1 MSVTEIV
8 LACLGLSGQT
18 LASKG
23 NRQGF
28 ALWLFGSLIAM
39 LFFYKVEM
47 FGMMAVQGIYAVLN
61 LYALLRSAKD
71 QREGK

>member
-18 LASKG
+18 LVSKG

-28 ALWLFGSLIAM
+28 ALWLLGSLIAM

-61 LYALLRSAKD
+61 LYALLRPAKD
-71 QREGK
+71 KQEGK

>member
-18 LASKG
+18 LVSKG

-28 ALWLFGSLIAM
+28 ALWLLGSLIAM

-61 LYALLRSAKD
+61 LYALLCPAKD
-71 QREGK
+71 KREGK